1 MRTDAATTVGFVV
14 VVVHEMTTL
23 HPLPLLAVVGPG
35 DRQCAMRI

>member
-1 MRTDAATTVGFVV
+1 MQTDAATTVGFV

>member
-1 MRTDAATTVGFVV
+1 MRTEAATTVGFV